1 MHSEKPRNIF
11 LYILNRNIMIK
22 PDLLN
27 LGQIH
32 YDIDFRLHKNVTRAE
47 HRILKHQK
55 RRHIF
60 KVMKKYFSN
69 GFYERISLEDFYS
82 CTVRNQEIFFHTFEQ
97 KKYD

>member
-1 MHSEKPRNIF
+1 
-11 LYILNRNIMIK
+11 MIK
-22 PDLLN
+22 PDLLY

-82 CTVRNQEIFFHTFEQ
+82 CTVRNQEIFFHTFELEH